1 MAVGALQ
8 REEGDLEAEAEEA
21 ADLAEEVVG
30 GCRQQVDE
38 AGVVA
43 DRDEQ
48 VGFEALAV

>member
-1 MAVGALQ
+1 MPVGALQ
-8 REEGDLEAEAEEA
+8 REEGDFEAEAEEA

-48 VGFEALAV
+48 VGFEPLAV